1 MQREMECSIQRE
13 AESYSVQG
21 ARTEKGYT
29 EHNEKACIKERMLDI
44 LLDLHAVFHY
54 SPYFPCLK
62 HTQTLHNTPETSV
75 YFLQHN
81 HGQH

>member
-13 AESYSVQG
+13 AESYSVQR

-29 EHNEKACIKERMLDI
+29 EHNEKACIKERMLYI

-54 SPYFPCLK
+54 SSDVKPL
-62 HTQTLHNTPETSV
+62 LSMSETHPDIPQYS
-75 YFLQHN
+75 
-81 HGQH
+81 